1 MAITD
6 IRAKIAALLAKAEST
21 DNVFEAESFMDKVN
35 ELLETHQIEMHEIR
49 ATMGAQKDSDPM
61 GKEKGTTNLYASIK
75 WARDVAG
82 QLARYYGCRFVY
94 WKVGNHFTYDIIGR
108 ESARTTFELMLP
120 FVISQ
125 VKQQAKR
132 MYIIHGVNT
141 LSVWEREVGHALYV
155 RISQMTPKAEAHRAE
170 LGSKA
175 LIPVDDVQA
184 FMDTAY
190 GNIKKGR
197 ALKLS
202 YTYEAQ
208 EAAKRV
214 SINVQATGRGKVKL
228 LAGEK

>member
-1 MAITD
+1 MATD
-6 IRAKIAALLAKAEST
+6 IRTKIAALLAKAEST

-49 ATMGAQKDSDPM
+49 ASMGAQKDSDPL

-82 QLARYYGCRFVY
+82 ALAKYYGCRFVY
-94 WKVGNHFTYDIIGR
+94 WKRGNHFTYEIIGR

-132 MYIIHGVNT
+132 MHMIHGVNT
-141 LSVWEREVGHALYV
+141 LAVWEREVGQALYV
-155 RISQMTPKAEAHRAE
+155 RIWNMIPKAEAHRAD

-184 FMDTAY
+184 FMDATY
-190 GNIKKGR
+190 GDLKKSR
-197 ALKLS
+197 QLKIS
-202 YTYEAQ
+202 YTLEAQ

-228 LAGEK
+228 LEK